1 MTEQD
6 AAMVDY
12 QAATLAAR
20 HIALWISAAALVVSA
35 AVGGAQCILIWRGLR
50 MMDRSNRARA
60 EAVENQRRESDQR
73 HAEAMAALADQRRAT
88 DDQRRALDAMIEEQ
102 RAAREDQRRATDDQR
117 RTLEAMIE
125 EQRAAREDQRRALD
139 AMIEGQRA
147 LIERTAPREPE
158 DR

>member
-1 MTEQD
+1 MIEQD

-12 QAATLAAR
+12 QTATLAAR
-20 HIALWISAAALVVSA
+20 HIALWISAAALAVSA
-35 AVGGAQCILIWRGLR
+35 TVGGAQCILIWRGLR

-60 EAVENQRRESDQR
+60 ETVENQRRESDQR
-73 HAEAMAALADQRRAT
+73 HAEAMAALADQRRA
-88 DDQRRALDAMIEEQ
+88 
-102 RAAREDQRRATDDQR
+102 
-117 RTLEAMIE
+117 LEAMIE

-147 LIERTAPREPE
+147 LIERTASREPE

>member
-1 MTEQD
+1 MIEQD
-6 AAMVDY
+6 AATVDY
-12 QAATLAAR
+12 QTATFAAR
-20 HIALWISAAALVVSA
+20 HIALWISAAALAVSA
-35 AVGGAQCILIWRGLR
+35 TVGGAQCILIWRGLR

-73 HAEAMAALADQRRAT
+73 HTEAMAALADQRRAT

-102 RAAREDQRRATDDQR
+102 RAAREDQRRA
-117 RTLEAMIE
+117 
-125 EQRAAREDQRRALD
+125 LD
-139 AMIEGQRA
+139 VMIEGQRA

>member
-12 QAATLAAR
+12 QTATLAAR
-20 HIALWISAAALVVSA
+20 HIALWISAAALAVSA

-88 DDQRRALDAMIEEQ
+88 DDQRRTLEAMIEEQ
-102 RAAREDQRRATDDQR
+102 RAAREDQRRALD
-117 RTLEAMIE
+117 AMIE

-147 LIERTAPREPE
+147 LIERTAPRAPE
-158 DR
+158 GR

>member
-1 MTEQD
+1 MIEQD
-6 AAMVDY
+6 AAAVDY
-12 QAATLAAR
+12 QTATLAAR
-20 HIALWISAAALVVSA
+20 HIALWISAAALAVSA
-35 AVGGAQCILIWRGLR
+35 TVGGAQCILIWRGLR

-73 HAEAMAALADQRRAT
+73 HVEAMAALADQRRAT

-102 RAAREDQRRATDDQR
+102 RAAREDQRRA
-117 RTLEAMIE
+117 
-125 EQRAAREDQRRALD
+125 LD
-139 AMIEGQRA
+139 VMIEGQRA